1 MPSNRLNDLEYF
13 FGVASDQISRHGGF
27 ELEGVNA

>member
-1 MPSNRLNDLEYF
+1 MPSDWLNDLEDF
-13 FGVASDQISRHGGF
+13 FGVAGDQTRRHGGF